1 MICLVY
7 PSKPGAEP
15 READIEAV
23 SENPRNPGGEG
34 DEQTGPDSEERK
46 ALEFFELHQE
56 LAANFDPGLAKH
68 YHPEARI
75 RMVRIGADG
84 SVRKMELTGSQWS
97 SLMPAMMDAAE
108 KSGDVSVYSDIR
120 LQSMDTGIKILASRY
135 SKLKCYT
142 DSKYYMVVAPG
153 PDGSLLVVEEHIEGQ
168 AENQCE

>member
-1 MICLVY
+1 
-7 PSKPGAEP
+7 
-15 READIEAV
+15 
-23 SENPRNPGGEG
+23 
-34 DEQTGPDSEERK
+34 
-46 ALEFFELHQE
+46 
-56 LAANFDPGLAKH
+56 
-68 YHPEARI
+68 
-75 RMVRIGADG
+75 MVRIGADG